1 MSKRMDALPELIHQA
16 QCGNLTAFGELV
28 RRFQDMAVGYAY
40 AILRDLPLAED
51 AAQEAFLEAQ
61 RALPQLREPQAFPA
75 WFRRIVFKQCDRL
88 TRSKQP
94 PLVTLTDAVALAA
107 ADQPEALVEVDEMQQ
122 TIRRAVQALP
132 AEERTVIT
140 LFYMTDYSH
149 AQIAAFLELP
159 LATVNN
165 RLRRARKRLK
175 ERMMTMVQTELQQQ
189 RPSRN
194 ENFAERV
201 LRFINAA
208 DAGYTEEVATLL
220 AADPALV
227 DAKGQARYS
236 TRAVRAL
243 HYALNYGH
251 LAVIE
256 QLLAAGTDINAKAD
270 ESWAP
275 IHYALRGAH
284 PELAQLLVERGAQV
298 DIYAAAG
305 LGEFAQVQQWV
316 TANPA
321 LVHQRGPGGATP
333 LHFATTAPVAAY
345 LLAQGAD
352 VEANDDRGR
361 TPLLW
366 QAENQAMVA
375 LLMAQGAVVS
385 DIFLACAV
393 GDVAQV
399 ARLLDAEPGLV
410 HQHKDPR
417 TGTPLHVAA
426 DKGRLVVAALLL
438 QRGARIN
445 AQTDLGA
452 ITPMHDA
459 AFSGQTAM
467 VAFLLAQGADPN
479 ACDTE
484 FNATPLKWARFN
496 GQTATVALL
505 EMHTAGT
512 SPT

>member
-1 MSKRMDALPELIHQA
+1 MREKMEPLPELIQRA
-16 QCGNLTAFGELV
+16 QQGDLIAFGDLV

-40 AILRDLPLAED
+40 AILHDLPLAED

-61 RALPQLREPQAFPA
+61 RALPQLREANAFPA
-75 WFRRIVFKQCDRL
+75 WLRRIVFKHCDRL
-88 TRSKQP
+88 TRGKQP
-94 PLVTLTDAVALAA
+94 
-107 ADQPEALVEVDEMQQ
+107 ALVELTDRVTMATAAQPEVMMEAAEMTQS
-122 TIRRAVQALP
+122 IRAAVQALP
-132 AEERTVIT
+132 GEERTVIT
-140 LFYMTDYSH
+140 LFYMSDYSH
-149 AQIAAFLELP
+149 EQIAAFLGLP

-175 ERMMTMVQTELQQQ
+175 ERMMTMVQEELQQQ

-194 ENFAERV
+194 DDFAERV

-208 DAGYTEEVATLL
+208 DAGYAEEVTTLL
-220 AADPALV
+220 AADPTLV

-236 TRAVRAL
+236 TRTVRAL

-251 LAVIE
+251 VAVIE
-256 QLLAAGTDINAKAD
+256 QLLAAGADINAKAD

-284 PELAQLLVERGAQV
+284 PELAQLLLARGAQV

-305 LGEFAQVQQWV
+305 LGDLAQVQQLA
-316 TANPA
+316 TAKPA
-321 LVHQRGPGGATP
+321 LVQQRGPGGATA
-333 LHFATTAPVAAY
+333 LHFATTASVATY
-345 LLAQGAD
+345 LLAQGAVVD
-352 VEANDDRGR
+352 AKDDRGR

-366 QAENQAMVA
+366 QAEKQAVVEVLVA
-375 LLMAQGAVVS
+375 HGASVS
-385 DIFLACAV
+385 DIFLACAL
-393 GDVAQV
+393 GDVTQV
-399 ARLLDAEPGLV
+399 ARLLDADPGLL

-426 DKGRLVVAALLL
+426 DKGRLAVAELLF
-438 QRGARIN
+438 QRGAQVN
-445 AQTDLGA
+445 AKTDLGA

-467 VAFLLAQGADPN
+467 VAFLLARGADPN

-496 GQTATVALL
+496 GQVETVALL
-505 EMHTAGT
+505 EAAIT
-512 SPT
+512 S